1 MSVSPTKP
9 LSYTTAKFAF
19 EFNEIF
25 SVLWTILN
33 RNVTAIGTDEFFR
46 LERASSGIGFIH
58 CCHTVFSSSEV
69 GLFTLE
75 TEKVCIDNH
84 RIFLRLTKIWRIFV
98 FELRIALLKF
108 LELQSF
114 LRHFLNLLVKGL
126 VFNRIF
132 EKFAFFRNFDPFF
145 TERAKAKVEEDSR
158 SQPSD
163 LKTLFQTLYMKDM
176 AT

>member
-1 MSVSPTKP
+1 MARLAEMSVAPTKP

-33 RNVTAIGTDEFFR
+33 RNVTTIGTDEFFR
-46 LERASSGIGFIH
+46 LERPSSGIGFIH
-58 CCHTVFSSSEV
+58 CCDTVFSSSEV

-98 FELRIALLKF
+98 F
-108 LELQSF
+108 
-114 LRHFLNLLVKGL
+114 
-126 VFNRIF
+126 
-132 EKFAFFRNFDPFF
+132 
-145 TERAKAKVEEDSR
+145 
-158 SQPSD
+158 
-163 LKTLFQTLYMKDM
+163 
-176 AT
+176 